1 MLFPTTAFAVFFAIV
16 FLLHWAL
23 ITRTGPWKLFTLISS
38 YFFYGFWN
46 WKFAFLIGGFSI
58 INHGFA
64 VLIHRTPV
72 ESPRRRHLLALVC
85 FLDLGVLAFFKYF
98 GFLTLTVFQT
108 LAAVG
113 LPVPEGSM
121 MTLLELAGRIVL
133 PVGIS
138 FFTFQGLSYVID
150 VYRGEIR
157 PGKTLLDF
165 SIYLA
170 FFPQLVAG
178 PIVRACDL
186 LPQMETPPRRLLPLD
201 TGRAAFLILT
211 GLFKKIVVANFLA
224 GNLADPVFASPEAY
238 GAQDA
243 ILGVWAYALQIYCD
257 FSAYSDIAIGVSLL
271 MGFHFPI
278 NFNAPY
284 FATSMQ
290 DFWHRWH
297 ISLSTWLR
305 DYLYIPLGGSRNGEL
320 MTYRNQFL
328 TFLLGGLWHG
338 AGWTFVIWGA
348 FHGAYLSIERFLGRL
363 RHRNQPAAAA
373 EPTGAFSIFWRRIW
387 VFQFVCVSWIFFR
400 SQTLDDA
407 LALFRSMG
415 HWSGPVTLWT
425 PTFLAVLAIGWLVQ
439 FLDGTRME
447 AAWNRFS
454 RIPVALQGA
463 ACAVVL
469 LIILGLGPQGVAP
482 FIYFQF

>member
-1 MLFPTTAFAVFFAIV
+1 MLFPTTAFAVFFLIV

-23 ITRTGPWKLFTLISS
+23 ITRTGPWKVLILLAS

-46 WKFAFLIGGFSI
+46 WKFAFLLGGFSV
-58 INHGFA
+58 INHGCA
-64 VLIHRTPV
+64 VLIHRAPPG
-72 ESPRRRHLLALVC
+72 SPRRKRLIALVC
-85 FLDLGVLAFFKYF
+85 ALDLGVLGFFKYF
-98 GFLTLTVFQT
+98 GFMTVTAFQF
-108 LAAVG
+108 LAWIG
-113 LPVPEGSM
+113 LPVPEGPM
-121 MTLLELAGRIVL
+121 LRMLDLAGRIVL

-165 SIYLA
+165 AIYLS

-178 PIVRACDL
+178 PIVRAKDL
-186 LPQMETPPRRLLPLD
+186 LPQMENPPTRRIPLD
-201 TGRAAFLILT
+201 TGRAAFLILA
-211 GLFKKIVVANFLA
+211 GLFKKIVVANILSDK
-224 GNLADPVFASPEAY
+224 LADPVFANPEAY
-238 GAQDA
+238 CAPDA
-243 ILGVWAYALQIYCD
+243 ILGVWAYAIQIYCD

-297 ISLSTWLR
+297 ISLSTCLR
-305 DYLYIPLGGSRNGEL
+305 DYLYIPLGGSRHGEL

-348 FHGAYLSIERFLGRL
+348 FHGLYLSLERFQHRL
-363 RHRNQPAAAA
+363 RHGAGAPAR
-373 EPTGAFSIFWRRIW
+373 EPTGAFAVFWRRIW
-387 VFQFVCVSWIFFR
+387 VFQWVCVSWIFFR
-400 SQTLDDA
+400 CQNLDDA
-407 LALFRSMG
+407 LAFFRSLG
-415 HWSGPVTLWT
+415 HWSSPATLWS
-425 PTFLAVLAIGWLVQ
+425 PVILSVLAVGWLVQ
-439 FLDGTRME
+439 FLDGTRLE
-447 AAWNRFS
+447 AAWSRFG
-454 RIPVALQGA
+454 RFPPVWQGA
-463 ACAVVL
+463 VCAGI
-469 LIILGLGPQGVAP
+469 LILILGLGPQGVAP